1 MKKPKIRLTM
11 RQRRSVT
18 GLLFVLP
25 FVIGLLLF
33 ILRPMI
39 TSIQMSFSKVNLNG
53 AAGGFSMEFVGWAN
67 FLQALTIDKDFNR
80 LLTESVRDTLIDGV
94 CIIIFSLIIAVI
106 LNRKFPGRGAVRAIF
121 FMPVILASGV
131 VLGMEKSNMLLQG
144 IQDLQSASTNT
155 TITTTVQELLLGAF
169 GNTAGELIS
178 LIMNIINHFY
188 DIVVA
193 SSIQTVIFL
202 SALQTI
208 NPSIYEAAEMEGWV
222 QESYLDGMADEI
234 GYVMLPA
241 GPKGHVCTNMSPTPI
256 CIPACIGQENAE
268 KAAVIINTWYD
279 TRKNIPGAAEMN
291 ITFRDDYYSNYADS
305 RAVDETITSMI
316 TDAACQIYDSY
327 PLIPGYEYYGYL
339 VEVANQSATAAQ
351 KIEALRPVNQAAIDA
366 ANALFGKTSN

>member
-1 MKKPKIRLTM
+1 LKTPKIRLTM

-18 GLLFVLP
+18 GLLFVMP

-53 AAGGFSMEFVGWAN
+53 AAGGFIMEFVGWAN

-155 TITTTVQELLLGAF
+155 TITTTVQELLLGAL
-169 GNTAGELIS
+169 GNTASDLIQ

-208 NPSIYEAAEMEGWV
+208 NPSIYEAAEMEGCGAWEKLWKITIPLLSPMILV
-222 QESYLDGMADEI
+222 NWIYTIIDRFIRADNQLMTKILDCITETLDYGFSSAMAWIYCLCMVALI
-234 GYVMLPA
+234 GISAL
-241 GPKGHVCTNMSPTPI
+241 
-256 CIPACIGQENAE
+256 
-268 KAAVIINTWYD
+268 IIS
-279 TRKNIPGAAEMN
+279 RMV
-291 ITFRDDYYSNYADS
+291 YY
-305 RAVDETITSMI
+305 
-316 TDAACQIYDSY
+316 
-327 PLIPGYEYYGYL
+327 YE
-339 VEVANQSATAAQ
+339 
-351 KIEALRPVNQAAIDA
+351 
-366 ANALFGKTSN
+366 

>member
-1 MKKPKIRLTM
+1 LKTPKIRLTM

-18 GLLFVLP
+18 GLLFVMP

-155 TITTTVQELLLGAF
+155 TITTTVQELLLGAL
-169 GNTAGELIS
+169 GNTASDLIQ

-208 NPSIYEAAEMEGWV
+208 NPSIYEAAEMEGCGAWEKLWKITIPLLSPMILV
-222 QESYLDGMADEI
+222 NWIYTIIDRFIRADNQLMTKILDCITETLDYGFSSAMAWIYCLCMVALI
-234 GYVMLPA
+234 GISAL
-241 GPKGHVCTNMSPTPI
+241 
-256 CIPACIGQENAE
+256 
-268 KAAVIINTWYD
+268 IIS
-279 TRKNIPGAAEMN
+279 RMV
-291 ITFRDDYYSNYADS
+291 YY
-305 RAVDETITSMI
+305 
-316 TDAACQIYDSY
+316 
-327 PLIPGYEYYGYL
+327 YE
-339 VEVANQSATAAQ
+339 
-351 KIEALRPVNQAAIDA
+351 
-366 ANALFGKTSN
+366 